1 MQGLTCQ
8 AQNYDWGKRGRDST
22 VAKLKSA
29 GRFGVSLIDSEM
41 PYAELWMG
49 THPSGPARIS
59 SSNQYLLDWLQANP
73 SAVGRVPEGYTGNDL
88 PFMFKVLSINTAL
101 SIQAHPDKA
110 LAQELHAKYPN
121 IYKDPNH
128 KPEMAIALTPF
139 EAMSGFRPVEEIK
152 ENLVRFPEL
161 RHIIGEDVCEQ
172 FLAFEGEKNNEYGF
186 SVMLQVLFRRF
197 MECDDDIAQYQVTQL
212 VTRIS
217 EVRSPA
223 PRTSRSRTTSTVS
236 SSGSGGGD
244 DTCTSFFSEETYVKS
259 LIVRLNKDYPA
270 DRGALCPLL
279 LNCLRLA
286 EGEAFFMGPN
296 EPHAY
301 ISGNDERYLGLYH
314 INHITTHPY
323 SHPILLLIP
332 HPPPLSM
339 VYRRLCGKYGIVGQ
353 RRTSR
358 FNPKIQRCRNSM

>member
-1 MQGLTCQ
+1 MTIFLPVSNPFIKLLKSRAILVRIHQRMSISSSSPSSSSKKHDSSSGEEYGRSGVLLLNCQ
-8 AQNYDWGKRGRDST
+8 VQHYDWGKRGQSST
-22 VAKLKSA
+22 VAKIKSRA
-29 GRFGVSLIDSEM
+29 CLVDANM

-49 THPSGPARIS
+49 PHPSGPARIS
-59 SSNQYLLDWLQANP
+59 SSNEFLLDWLKDNP
-73 SAVGRVPEGYTGNDL
+73 SAIGRVPQGYPSGDL
-88 PFMFKVLSINTAL
+88 PFLFKVLSINTAL

-110 LAQELHAKYPN
+110 LAQELHTKYPI

-161 RHIIGEDVCEQ
+161 RHIIGDDVCDQ
-172 FLAFEGEKNNEYGF
+172 FMAYEGDSNNRENGF

-197 MECDDDIAQYQVTQL
+197 MECDDDIAQHQVTQL

-217 EVRSPA
+217 EIRSPA
-223 PRTSRSRTTSTVS
+223 HRTSRSSSASNAS
-236 SSGSGGGD
+236 SSSSSAGGD

-259 LIVRLNKDYPA
+259 LIVRLNKDYPN

-301 ISGNDERYLGLYH
+301 ISGNKHAQY
-314 INHITTHPY
+314 I
-323 SHPILLLIP
+323 
-332 HPPPLSM
+332 
-339 VYRRLCGKYGIVGQ
+339 
-353 RRTSR
+353 
-358 FNPKIQRCRNSM
+358 

>member
-1 MQGLTCQ
+1 MLSSSSPSSSSKKHDSSPEEEYDQSGVMFLTCMVQ
-8 AQNYDWGKRGRDST
+8 HYDWGKRGKYST
-22 VAKLKSA
+22 VAKIKSRA
-29 GRFGVSLIDSEM
+29 CLVDANM

-59 SSNQYLLDWLQANP
+59 TSNEFLLDWLKDNP
-73 SAVGRVPEGYTGNDL
+73 SAIGRVPEGYPSGDL
-88 PFMFKVLSINTAL
+88 PFLFKVLSINTAL

-152 ENLVRFPEL
+152 ENLLRFPEL
-161 RHIIGEDVCEQ
+161 RHIIGEDVCDQ
-172 FLAFEGEKNNEYGF
+172 FLAFEGDKNSEYGF

-197 MECDDDIAQYQVTQL
+197 MECEDDIAQYQVTQL

-217 EVRSPA
+217 EARSPA

-244 DTCTSFFSEETYVKS
+244 NDDTCTSFFSEESYVKS
-259 LIVRLNKDYPA
+259 LIVRLNKDYPN

-301 ISGNDERYLGLYH
+301 ISG
-314 INHITTHPY
+314 
-323 SHPILLLIP
+323 
-332 HPPPLSM
+332 M
-339 VYRRLCGKYGIVGQ
+339 GQ
-353 RRTSR
+353 R
-358 FNPKIQRCRNSM
+358 

>member
-8 AQNYDWGKRGRDST
+8 SQNYDWGKRGRDST
-22 VAKLKSA
+22 VARLKSS
-29 GRFGVSLIDSEM
+29 GRFGVTLINEEM

-59 SSNQYLLDWLQANP
+59 SSNQYLLDWLQSNP
-73 SAVGRVPEGYTGNDL
+73 SAVGRVPQGYSGDDL

-110 LAQELHAKYPN
+110 LAQQLHTKYPN

-139 EAMSGFRPVEEIK
+139 EAMSGFRPIEEIK
-152 ENLVRFPEL
+152 DHLVRYPEL
-161 RHIIGEDVCEQ
+161 RHIIGEDVCDQ
-172 FLAFEGEKNNEYGF
+172 FLAFDGDDSGKGEYGF
-186 SVMLQVLFRRF
+186 SVMLQILFRSF
-197 MECDDDIAQYQVTQL
+197 MECEDDIAQYQITQL
-212 VTRIS
+212 VDRIS
-217 EVRSPA
+217 GKRPQYLD
-223 PRTSRSRTTSTVS
+223 PSRSRSRSSSTSTPSV
-236 SSGSGGGD
+236 D
-244 DTCTSFFSEETYVKS
+244 DKDMHMNFFSEETYVKS
-259 LIVRLNKDYPA
+259 LIVRLNKDYPN

-301 ISGNDERYLGLYH
+301 ISGNKHVQY
-314 INHITTHPY
+314 
-323 SHPILLLIP
+323 
-332 HPPPLSM
+332 M
-339 VYRRLCGKYGIVGQ
+339 
-353 RRTSR
+353 
-358 FNPKIQRCRNSM
+358 

>member
-1 MQGLTCQ
+1 MQGLTCI
-8 AQNYDWGKRGRDST
+8 AQHYDWGKRGRDST
-22 VAKLKSA
+22 VARLKSS
-29 GRFGVSLIDSEM
+29 GRFGVSLINAEM

-59 SSNQYLLDWLQANP
+59 SSNQYLLEWLQSNP

-139 EAMSGFRPVEEIK
+139 EAMSGFRPIEEIK
-152 ENLVRFPEL
+152 DHLERFPEL

-172 FLAFEGEKNNEYGF
+172 FLAFDGGDKSGGEYGF
-186 SVMLQVLFRRF
+186 SSMLQILFRSF
-197 MECDDDIAQYQVTQL
+197 MECEDDIAQYQITQL
-212 VTRIS
+212 IDRIS
-217 EVRSPA
+217 GARPHFLD
-223 PRTSRSRTTSTVS
+223 PSRSRSR
-236 SSGSGGGD
+236 SGSTTVPRVSET
-244 DTCTSFFSEETYVKS
+244 DTKTHMNFLSEETYVKS
-259 LIVRLNKDYPA
+259 LIVRLNKDYPN

-301 ISGNDERYLGLYH
+301 ISG
-314 INHITTHPY
+314 
-323 SHPILLLIP
+323 
-332 HPPPLSM
+332 M
-339 VYRRLCGKYGIVGQ
+339 GQ
-353 RRTSR
+353 RY
-358 FNPKIQRCRNSM
+358 I